1 MNEVVGK
8 FPRRKNTRDRAHL
21 PLEFQL
27 TFDGEWMSSDNSTT
41 LQRHLWQSLKH
52 LYYSAKASLVSHM
65 SSGSSL
71 DPRQGLLFL
80 GIAYKS
86 PLDEEFLAD
95 FSSRPWLTYRSG
107 FPPIHPSRY
116 TSDVGWGCMLRS
128 GQMMLCNAYILYELG
143 RDWRWVESGEAERSC
158 SQVSAIGLGKIC
170 NLLMRQDTWTIRR
183 LVLGAFFHP

>member
-1 MNEVVGK
+1 
-8 FPRRKNTRDRAHL
+8 
-21 PLEFQL
+21 
-27 TFDGEWMSSDNSTT
+27 MSSDNSTS
-41 LQRHLWQSLKH
+41 LQRQLWRSLKH
-52 LYYSAKASLVSHM
+52 LYYSAKASLVSHL

-86 PLDEEFLAD
+86 PLDEAFLAD

-128 GQMMLCNAYILYELG
+128 GQMMLCNAYILHELG
-143 RDWRWVESGEAERSC
+143 RNWRLEESHKSERSC
-158 SQVSAIGLGKIC
+158 SQVCAIGLANNGKLI
-170 NLLMRQDTWTIRR
+170 MRQDSRAICG
-183 LVLGAFFHP
+183 LVHGSFFHS